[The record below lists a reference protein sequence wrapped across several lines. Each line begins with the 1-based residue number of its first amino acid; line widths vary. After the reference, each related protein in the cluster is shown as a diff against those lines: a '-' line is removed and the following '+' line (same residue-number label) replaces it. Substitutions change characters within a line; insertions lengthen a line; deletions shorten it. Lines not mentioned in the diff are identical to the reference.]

1 MYHVSMKQ
9 RQIRLTEHDDKR
21 LEARANAAG
30 VSVPQWMRELILREL
45 NGIEPA
51 TVLRQEFARETAE
64 IRIEN
69 ERYQTQII
77 ELLVAFRDSLRN
89 SQTELLEGFREAISG
104 KTGGQSGLLNKLQSR
119 SSTP

>member
-1 MYHVSMKQ
+1 MKQ

-21 LEARANAAG
+21 LQARADTAG
-30 VSVPQWMRELILREL
+30 VTVPQWMREIVLREL

-64 IRIEN
+64 IRAEN
-69 ERYQTQII
+69 ERFQSQLI

-89 SQTELLEGFREAISG
+89 SQTELLDGFRDAIAG
-104 KTGGQSGLLNKLQSR
+104 KMGGQSGLLNKLQQGR
-119 SSTP
+119 SSSSN

>member
-1 MYHVSMKQ
+1 MKQ
-9 RQIRLTEHDDKR
+9 RQIRLTDYDDAR
-21 LEARANAAG
+21 LQARADAAG
-30 VSVPQWMRELILREL
+30 TTVPKWVRELVIREL

-64 IRIEN
+64 IRAEN
-69 ERYQTQII
+69 ERFQSQLI

-89 SQTELLEGFREAISG
+89 SQTELLDGFREAIAG
-104 KTGGQSGLLNKLQSR
+104 KTSGQSGLLNKLQGRPS